1 MSQGCASPLE
11 REGSHCSPLPLPTPG
26 KMLAWTSELWES
38 QMQAGPFLGE
48 RGRER
53 GICGRGW
60 AYLGIAGHSGLFW
73 RSTMVEHLHPSLL
86 STEPPVEPP
95 SPSLLCLP
103 LWASCMLSTLDKQL
117 LDWNKKDVSCFSPH
131 GCSLKMNISCLC
143 SRFVLASGPPF
154 QVERK

>member
-11 REGSHCSPLPLPTPG
+11 REGSHCSLLPLPTPG

-73 RSTMVEHLHPSLL
+73 GSPMVEHLHTSLL
-86 STEPPVEPP
+86 STEPPPP
-95 SPSLLCLP
+95 GASWPISPLP
-103 LWASCMLSTLDKQL
+103 SFVGLMHA
-117 LDWNKKDVSCFSPH
+117 VSA
-131 GCSLKMNISCLC
+131 GQ
-143 SRFVLASGPPF
+143 AAA
-154 QVERK
+154 